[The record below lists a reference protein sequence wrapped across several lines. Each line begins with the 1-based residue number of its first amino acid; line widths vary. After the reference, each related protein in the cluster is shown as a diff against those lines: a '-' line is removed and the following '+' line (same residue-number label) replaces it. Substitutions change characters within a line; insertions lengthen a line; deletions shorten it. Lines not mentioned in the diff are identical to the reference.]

1 MAECKKGC
9 GRVARSRGMCSSHY
23 RRWNAGKP
31 LDTPIR
37 GYRKYPEI
45 GRRARRE
52 LSFSFHPAL
61 GCAVSPARASVRPRT
76 RTAPLFRL
84 ALGRC
89 ASYAKGKGWHGW
101 HSGAYSHPAA
111 SV

>member
-37 GYRKYPEI
+37 GYQRYEEGPD
-45 GRRARRE
+45 GNCRPAPTRPVRRE
-52 LSFSFHPAL
+52 PSRYRYRGS
-61 GCAVSPARASVRPRT
+61 
-76 RTAPLFRL
+76 
-84 ALGRC
+84 
-89 ASYAKGKGWHGW
+89 
-101 HSGAYSHPAA
+101 
-111 SV
+111 